1 MHCQLGVPAAPN
13 TPTAAHP
20 CLLPA
25 GGDEAAGHPA
35 RDALRGAAVGRWG
48 GAAAGA
54 AARSTGAAS
63 LPAGASS
70 PPGHRLAPT
79 VAPTVCCRRAHRIQ
93 LPGKGQGSDAPHAGG
108 TAAAPTKG
116 PGQRP
121 GKSPAAAC
129 ACRKPTG
136 RQPAAAG
143 CRSTQS
149 AATATYFCFLV
160 DCSNPNKTSL
170 PSRPTAVQVK
180 EAKKICPDLVLV
192 HVETIGNASGEG
204 PSAGGGGAVAGGEQ
218 EQGHSRLT
226 QKACLERYRC
236 GCRRVPYR
244 AARWM
249 WPASLSGGWRRGRA
263 SRAACAAR
271 CSARWVSGWRLAR
284 GAVLPVRQ
292 TALGRLPY
300 WRLQACSDA
309 VGSHLPACLPA
320 HLPCRL
326 HM

>member
-54 AARSTGAAS
+54 AACSTGAAS

-79 VAPTVCCRRAHRIQ
+79 VAPTVCCRRAHRSQ

-136 RQPAAAG
+136 TQPAAAG

-204 PSAGGGGAVAGGEQ
+204 PSASGGGAVAGGEQ

-244 AARWM
+244 YRSGTLYLQEQATSLSRLSFQQQPAC
-249 WPASLSGGWRRGRA
+249 ASLTSPPSRSPTHGRA
-263 SRAACAAR
+263 
-271 CSARWVSGWRLAR
+271 RLAPRPPRTTNRSQAVHSR
-284 GAVLPVRQ
+284 GAGAAAPPGPR
-292 TALGRLPY
+292 GG
-300 WRLQACSDA
+300 D
-309 VGSHLPACLPA
+309 GEGFH
-320 HLPCRL
+320 
-326 HM
+326 